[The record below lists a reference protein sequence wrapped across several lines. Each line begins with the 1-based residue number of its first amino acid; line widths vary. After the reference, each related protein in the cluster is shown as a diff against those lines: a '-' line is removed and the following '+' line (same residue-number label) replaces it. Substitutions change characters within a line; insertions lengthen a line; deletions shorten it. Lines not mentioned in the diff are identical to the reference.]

1 MYLGRGRA
9 IEVMLP
15 VYLEAGL
22 YWVGSVLLSDKVPP
36 TGATYKRYDTRMKAA
51 ELLFTTVLTRYRRI
65 YPKKI

>member
-1 MYLGRGRA
+1 M
-9 IEVMLP
+9 
-15 VYLEAGL
+15 
-22 YWVGSVLLSDKVPP
+22 LSDKVPP